1 MNTIYLFLNKGGT
14 GRTSSVFNLSWV
26 LSDMFNKRVL
36 VVDMDAESNI
46 SELFNVSP
54 ENGDDYCSIAHCLIK
69 QLNIN
74 GKRRPFRD
82 CIRRVEGSTIDVA
95 VSSFELSQANVYI
108 LNEISR
114 IQLLKNAL
122 KEVENDY
129 DYVFIDTGS
138 ANDQLFLN
146 SIYAADLI
154 IPTIKTNFL
163 EIKNLSML
171 ETTLDELEVEGI
183 SPNLCG
189 VLCTISDNTSHDK
202 QCVKL
207 LLEGGYEV
215 LGVIKKQVAIPDSNA
230 AGLPVYKY
238 DKSKQAAKEY
248 VSVGIKLLEYFNDES
263 LKEIKK
269 KMKRG

>member
-1 MNTIYLFLNKGGT
+1 MNTVYLFLNKGGT
-14 GRTSSVFNLSWV
+14 GRTSSIFNLSWV
-26 LSDMFNKRVL
+26 LSDMFKKRVL

-46 SELFNVSP
+46 SGLFNVSA
-54 ENGDDYCSIAHCLIK
+54 ETEDDYCSIAHCLIK
-69 QLNIN
+69 QLNVN
-74 GKRRPFRD
+74 GKRRPFKD

-114 IQLLKNAL
+114 VKLLKNAL

-146 SIYAADLI
+146 SIYATDLI

-171 ETTLDELEVEGI
+171 ETTLEELKPEGI
-183 SPNLCG
+183 SPDMCG
-189 VLCTISDNTSHDK
+189 VLCTISDNTIHDK
-202 QCVKL
+202 ECIEYL
-207 LLEGGYEV
+207 INDGYDI
-215 LGVIKKQVAIPDSNA
+215 LGVIKKQVAIPDSNM
-230 AGLPVYKY
+230 AGIPVYKF
-238 DKSKQAAKEY
+238 DKNKQAATEY
-248 VSVGIKLLEYFNDES
+248 VSVAIKLLEHFNDKS